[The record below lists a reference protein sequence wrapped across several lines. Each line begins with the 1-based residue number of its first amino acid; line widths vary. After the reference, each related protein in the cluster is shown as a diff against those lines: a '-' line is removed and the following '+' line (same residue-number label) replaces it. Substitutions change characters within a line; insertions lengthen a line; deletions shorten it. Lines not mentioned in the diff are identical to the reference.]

1 MENILF
7 KAMLSKVQKDIL
19 ENREELEKIYE
30 IDAKHCQIE
39 FEVRK
44 LIEIIEYYKNID
56 IPKKEEKMLFF
67 CNGNPYIVL
76 NLSLI
81 TICQKTSSEIDI
93 DDTMLGIN
101 TLILKI
107 IGKVIADNG
116 LNGTIK
122 IVKKST
128 AKKAVFIDRVSDY
141 HILKKNYEKA
151 KLIPYQSIDVYKE
164 SEKYS
169 DLFETIYDYA
179 ISQNIDINLFQEEGI
194 ETMLQY
200 GKGKKILLLTD
211 KKYNIETQEYRQIFI
226 NENPFVNEDI
236 IFEKDIINF
245 IIF

>member
-1 MENILF
+1 MNY
-7 KAMLSKVQKDIL
+7 
-19 ENREELEKIYE
+19 N
-30 IDAKHCQIE
+30 
-39 FEVRK
+39 
-44 LIEIIEYYKNID
+44 
-56 IPKKEEKMLFF
+56 
-67 CNGNPYIVL
+67 
-76 NLSLI
+76 
-81 TICQKTSSEIDI
+81 
-93 DDTMLGIN
+93 
-101 TLILKI
+101 
-107 IGKVIADNG
+107 
-116 LNGTIK
+116 
-122 IVKKST
+122 
-128 AKKAVFIDRVSDY
+128 
-141 HILKKNYEKA
+141 ILKKNYEKA

-194 ETMLQY
+194 ETMLKY